1 MKMHKEEKPDEVFV
15 GNTNH
20 HDFED
25 LLHQGMNVDLETK
38 LII

>member
-25 LLHQGMNVDLETK
+25 LLHQGLKKDVY
-38 LII
+38 